1 MSGMSGM
8 PGMPGMPGMSPVGPG
23 GPKVVQKRSRGWK
36 CQKRRSD
43 LKSVQRSKQGEKERF
58 YLIVDFSANFWARET
73 CSTSKESSEHQQF
86 RFEIKPEVLFIKS
99 LKEINVFEIC
109 PKNFV
114 GSRQTRTNFWT
125 VVQDMLKMT
134 EKSLIQHNFTVK
146 LGSLCSQHVCNLTFL
161 GQFFKK
167 NKKKKTDRFFP
178 KKRKKEK
185 NRISFKIS
193 KVFQQKVWR
202 IWPFWA
208 NF

>member
-1 MSGMSGM
+1 MG
-8 PGMPGMPGMSPVGPG
+8 
-23 GPKVVQKRSRGWK
+23 
-36 CQKRRSD
+36 
-43 LKSVQRSKQGEKERF
+43 
-58 YLIVDFSANFWARET
+58 
-73 CSTSKESSEHQQF
+73 STSKESSEHQQF

-109 PKNFV
+109 PQNFV

-167 NKKKKTDRFFP
+167 KTKQKKNGPIFP
-178 KKRKKEK
+178 EKEEKRKKQ
-185 NRISFKIS
+185 NFFQDFKGILAKS
-193 KVFQQKVWR
+193 
-202 IWPFWA
+202 
-208 NF
+208 

>member
-1 MSGMSGM
+1 MS
-8 PGMPGMPGMSPVGPG
+8 GMPGMPGMSPVGPG

-36 CQKRRSD
+36 CQKRWSD

-86 RFEIKPEVLFIKS
+86 RFEMKPEVLSFKS

-109 PKNFV
+109 PNNFV

-167 NKKKKTDRFFP
+167 NKRRKKRTDFSRKREKKTKRNFFQV
-178 KKRKKEK
+178 
-185 NRISFKIS
+185 F
-193 KVFQQKVWR
+193 KVF
-202 IWPFWA
+202 
-208 NF
+208 